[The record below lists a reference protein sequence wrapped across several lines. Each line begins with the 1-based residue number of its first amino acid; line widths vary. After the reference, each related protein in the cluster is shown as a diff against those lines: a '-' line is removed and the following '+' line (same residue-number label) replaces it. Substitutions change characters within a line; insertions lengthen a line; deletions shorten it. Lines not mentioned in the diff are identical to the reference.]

1 MIHKHIHR
9 HKNKMKLIK
18 KSNSNF
24 EKYGLKS
31 LHILDNNISNP
42 RYPGFSEFISSS
54 SLRNSS
60 YCWSLGRA
68 PRASLNSYKKYND
81 NIYNIPDF
89 KSTRFTNLGYGSRKD
104 LRPTPGKGDP
114 SPDAYK
120 IYSLFE
126 NNLRHK
132 KGPILGQRL
141 LYERKDSKF
150 KPGPGAYNSKDN
162 EKYGTLPIMMKFR
175 HSFFYDE
182 DIRQKKATVSMQKYS
197 PKYNYVERKRFN
209 GITFGYGDRPRMYAL
224 NNYPGPAAYKIPSIF
239 DRGYKGKLPLN

>member
-1 MIHKHIHR
+1 MVHKHIHR

-24 EKYGLKS
+24 EQYGLKS

-42 RYPGFSEFISSS
+42 RYPGFSEFMSSS

-68 PRASLNSYKKYND
+68 PRSSLKTYKKYND

-89 KSTRFTNLGYGSRKD
+89 KSTRFTNLGYGPRRD

-126 NNLRHK
+126 NNIRHK

-141 LYERKDSKF
+141 LFERKEGKF

-162 EKYGTLPIMMKFR
+162 EKHGTIPILMKFR

-182 DIRQKKATVSMQKYS
+182 DLRQKKRRFRCKNILQNIIMWKEKDLMVFLLDMEIDQECMHLIIILDLQRIKYQVFLIEAI
-197 PKYNYVERKRFN
+197 KGNY
-209 GITFGYGDRPRMYAL
+209 L
-224 NNYPGPAAYKIPSIF
+224 
-239 DRGYKGKLPLN
+239 